1 MTRPSNRGPVQVSV
15 WTMLALR
22 DERWVAEKR
31 DQWNCIKH
39 NTLITDFCSLDT
51 DKSDHVLFMTD
62 ICKRV
67 HYVYVTTKTVFVDL
81 EDLIENVAGSDN
93 LDSYSLIFCKPCPLL
108 CEYSI
113 LKVLNAQWKIGDL
126 LYSVAI
132 VIGSLSAFE
141 KQKEHSFKLLYG
153 IVSLLWT
160 DCCKS
165 GLRRLSLKV
174 EETKVLSWFSSAF
187 VSKKAK
193 GVVWRSQGNG
203 GSRGEFK
210 GKGNTQWLHGMRIS
224 TASDDSLR
232 GRRKNSEDGEDRL
245 REALKDSSTSS
256 LLFIVLKPKFR
267 ANGQVRRI
275 LLFICL
281 QVQLNY
287 ASAIIA
293 FTFLKRVA

>member
-1 MTRPSNRGPVQVSV
+1 
-15 WTMLALR
+15 MLALR

-39 NTLITDFCSLDT
+39 NTLIT
-51 DKSDHVLFMTD
+51 
-62 ICKRV
+62 
-67 HYVYVTTKTVFVDL
+67 
-81 EDLIENVAGSDN
+81 G
-93 LDSYSLIFCKPCPLL
+93 PLL

-210 GKGNTQWLHGMRIS
+210 DAKLKGKVTRKKDFTNLCTFSQQLQPQSHLFHQDKHASKFISLAMLRKLFPISRKRKYPVASRYAYLH
-224 TASDDSLR
+224 
-232 GRRKNSEDGEDRL
+232 
-245 REALKDSSTSS
+245 
-256 LLFIVLKPKFR
+256 
-267 ANGQVRRI
+267 
-275 LLFICL
+275 CL
-281 QVQLNY
+281 
-287 ASAIIA
+287 
-293 FTFLKRVA
+293 